1 MSRVSITRDAQVPDP
16 IRLAR
21 YARAPELGPRVLF
34 FSGGTA
40 LRATSRLL
48 PAHTHNSVHLITPF
62 DSGGSSAK
70 IREVFPVLAVGDLR
84 NRMMALADHQLK
96 GHPEVYRLFSTR
108 LPTTAEVEPP
118 ALRQILDSIIDG
130 VHPLIEE
137 VPAPLRRLIRTQ
149 LEHFRRRMPRGFDLV
164 GASIGNL
171 IITGGLLANDNDID
185 AVLFMF
191 AKLVEVRGIVRPV
204 VNANL
209 HLAGETSGGRTVVGQ
224 HLLTS
229 PDHLGDEH
237 LEDIWVCESLT
248 DPTRVSVPVDL
259 RTRKLINK
267 AELIVYPIGSFFT
280 SVMACLQPE
289 GIGAVIAESAC
300 PKVYVAN
307 CGFDPEQGPTSV
319 ERCVERLL
327 ETLRQDAGAEVPSR
341 QLVSL
346 VVIDSENGSY
356 PGGLDVEAVRAL
368 GVEAL
373 DVPMCAPDTSMVAPR
388 QLRDVLLSIV

>member
-1 MSRVSITRDAQVPDP
+1 MSRVAITREAHVPDR

-48 PAHTHNSVHLITPF
+48 PTHTHNSVHLITPF
-62 DSGGSSAK
+62 DSGGSSAR

-84 NRMMALADHQLK
+84 NRMMALADNQLK
-96 GHPEVYRLFSTR
+96 GNPEVFRLFSMR
-108 LPTTAEVEPP
+108 LPMAVAAREQR
-118 ALRQILDSIIDG
+118 AILDSIIDG
-130 VHPLIEE
+130 EHPLIQE

-149 LEHFRRRMPRGFDLV
+149 LEHFRRRMPDSFDLA

-191 AKLVEVRGIVRPV
+191 AKLVEVRGLVRPV

-209 HLAGETSGGRTVVGQ
+209 HLAGTTSSGRTLVGQ

-229 PDHLGDEH
+229 PAHLQGEH
-237 LEDIWVCESLT
+237 LEGLWLCGSLQDST
-248 DPTRVSVPVDL
+248 PVSVPVDP
-259 RTRKLINK
+259 RTRKLIGK

-280 SVMACLQPE
+280 SLMACLQPL
-289 GIGAVIAESAC
+289 GLGGAIAQSAC
-300 PKVYVAN
+300 PKVYVPN
-307 CGFDPEQGPTSV
+307 CGLDPEQGTVSV
-319 ERCVERLL
+319 NRCVDRLL
-327 ETLRQDAGAEVPSR
+327 QTLRGDAGASTPTG
-341 QLVSL
+341 QLLS
-346 VVIDSENGSY
+346 VVVVDSAQGAY
-356 PGGLDVEAVRAL
+356 PGGLDVEAIRSL
-368 GVEAL
+368 GIEVL
-373 DVPMCAPDTSMVAPR
+373 DVSMCDPETSMINPQ